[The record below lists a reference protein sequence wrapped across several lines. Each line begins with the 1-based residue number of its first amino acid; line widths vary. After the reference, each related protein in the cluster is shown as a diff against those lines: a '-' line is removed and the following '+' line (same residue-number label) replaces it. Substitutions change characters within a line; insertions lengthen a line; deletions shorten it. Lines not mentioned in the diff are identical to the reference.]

1 MEYNSL
7 SCCSVPVLYL
17 DFPLHDNC
25 VLWHVNPA
33 AALLWV
39 LTPCHASQEA
49 VKDPVVYHFKLELY
63 QSVSL
68 SSEL

>member
-1 MEYNSL
+1 M
-7 SCCSVPVLYL
+7 LYL
-17 DFPLHDNC
+17 DFTLHDNC

-49 VKDPVVYHFKLELY
+49 VKDPVVTCKSPFVYHFKLELY
-63 QSVSL
+63 QNVRL